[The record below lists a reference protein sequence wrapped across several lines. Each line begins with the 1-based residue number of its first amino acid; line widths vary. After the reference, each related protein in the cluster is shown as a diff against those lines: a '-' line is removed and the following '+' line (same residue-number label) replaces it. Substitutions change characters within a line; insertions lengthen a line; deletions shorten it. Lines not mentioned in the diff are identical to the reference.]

1 MLYLAYVVIADIPVS
16 AVSNVKS
23 SPVLLYN
30 YARHHV
36 LEGLAEVVKLLHTS
50 VTYRVNPVRNLD
62 RRKAKTI
69 QAMVRVG

>member
-1 MLYLAYVVIADIPVS
+1 MFYLAYVVIADIPVS
-16 AVSNVKS
+16 AVPNMKS

-30 YARHHV
+30 DARYHV

-62 RRKAKTI
+62 RRKTENDPS
-69 QAMVRVG
+69 